1 MNQRIF
7 EMNAISIT
15 GLVKSYDK
23 VAAVQGIDLTVPQG
37 MIYGVVGPNGAGKTT
52 LIKTLVGVAR
62 PTSGTAR
69 VLELDSLNDKRALRK
84 QIGYMP
90 QDAALYETLS
100 ARDNITFLGKAQ
112 SIEDLDQKVDEVIE
126 FTELTSRARDPIHTF
141 SGGMKKRVSLACALI
156 HQPKVLFLDEPTAAV
171 DPQLRARSWALFRK
185 LAKNGSTLFISTH
198 LMDEALLC
206 DRVTIL
212 NQGRVI
218 LVDSPQ
224 NIMQRGKTRLS
235 VSSPNGPSETEFES
249 TPEAMAQKLHE
260 FGLPNDISSVMIE
273 SSTLEEIVLEIIR
286 DDSK

>member
-1 MNQRIF
+1 
-7 EMNAISIT
+7 MNAISIT
-15 GLVKSYDK
+15 ALVKSYGK
-23 VAAVQGIDLTVPQG
+23 VTALQGIDLAVPQG

-69 VLELDSLNDKRALRK
+69 VLELDPLNDKWALRK

-112 SIEDLDQKVDEVIE
+112 SVKDLNQKMDEVIA
-126 FTELTSRARDPIHTF
+126 FTELASRARDPIHTF

-185 LAKNGSTLFISTH
+185 LAKNGTTLFISTH

-235 VSSPNGPSETEFES
+235 VTSPNGSSETEFES

-260 FGLPNDISSVMIE
+260 FGLPNDISSIKIG

>member
-1 MNQRIF
+1 
-7 EMNAISIT
+7 MNAISIT
-15 GLVKSYDK
+15 ALVKSYGE
-23 VAAVQGIDLTVPQG
+23 VTALQGIDLAVPQG

-69 VLELDSLNDKRALRK
+69 VLELDPLNDKWALRK

-112 SIEDLDQKVDEVIE
+112 SVEDLDQKVDEVIA
-126 FTELTSRARDPIHTF
+126 FTELASRARDPIHTF

-185 LAKNGSTLFISTH
+185 LAKNGTTLFISTH

-235 VSSPNGPSETEFES
+235 VTSPNGSSETEFES

-260 FGLPNDISSVMIE
+260 FGLPNDISSIKIG

>member
-1 MNQRIF
+1 
-7 EMNAISIT
+7 MNAISIT
-15 GLVKSYDK
+15 ALVKSYGK
-23 VAAVQGIDLTVPQG
+23 VTALQGIDLAVPQG

-69 VLELDSLNDKRALRK
+69 VLELDPLNDKWALRK

-112 SIEDLDQKVDEVIE
+112 SVEDLNQKVDEVIA
-126 FTELTSRARDPIHTF
+126 FTELASRARDPIHTF

-185 LAKNGSTLFISTH
+185 LAKNGTTLFISTH

-235 VSSPNGPSETEFES
+235 VTSPNGSSETEFES

-260 FGLPNDISSVMIE
+260 FGLPNDISSIKIG

>member
-1 MNQRIF
+1 
-7 EMNAISIT
+7 MNAISIT
-15 GLVKSYDK
+15 ALVKSYGK
-23 VAAVQGIDLTVPQG
+23 VTALQGIDLAVPQG

-69 VLELDSLNDKRALRK
+69 VLELDPLNDKWALRK

-112 SIEDLDQKVDEVIE
+112 SVKDLDQKVDEVIA
-126 FTELTSRARDPIHTF
+126 FTELASRARDPIHTF

-185 LAKNGSTLFISTH
+185 LAKNGTTLFISTH

-224 NIMQRGKTRLS
+224 NIMQRGNTRLS
-235 VSSPNGPSETEFES
+235 VTSPNGSSETEFES

-260 FGLPNDISSVMIE
+260 FGLPNDISSIKIG

>member
-1 MNQRIF
+1 
-7 EMNAISIT
+7 MNAISIT
-15 GLVKSYDK
+15 ALVKSYGK
-23 VAAVQGIDLTVPQG
+23 VTALQGIDLAVPQG

-69 VLELDSLNDKRALRK
+69 VLELDPLNDKWALRK

-112 SIEDLDQKVDEVIE
+112 SVKDLDQKVDEVIA
-126 FTELTSRARDPIHTF
+126 FTELASRARDPIHTF

-185 LAKNGSTLFISTH
+185 LAKNGTTLFISTH

-235 VSSPNGPSETEFES
+235 VTSPNGSSETEFES

-260 FGLPNDISSVMIE
+260 FGLPNDISSIKIG

>member
-1 MNQRIF
+1 
-7 EMNAISIT
+7 MNAISIT
-15 GLVKSYDK
+15 ALVKSYGK
-23 VAAVQGIDLTVPQG
+23 VTALQGIDLAVPQG

-69 VLELDSLNDKRALRK
+69 VLELDPLNDKWALRK

-112 SIEDLDQKVDEVIE
+112 SVEDLDQKVDEVIA
-126 FTELTSRARDPIHTF
+126 FTELASRARDPIHTF

-171 DPQLRARSWALFRK
+171 DPQLRARSWVLFRK
-185 LAKNGSTLFISTH
+185 LAKNGTTLFISTH

-235 VSSPNGPSETEFES
+235 VTSPNGSSETEFES

-260 FGLPNDISSVMIE
+260 FGLPNDISSIKIG

>member
-1 MNQRIF
+1 
-7 EMNAISIT
+7 MNAISIT
-15 GLVKSYDK
+15 ALVKSYGK
-23 VAAVQGIDLTVPQG
+23 VTALQGIDLAVPQG

-69 VLELDSLNDKRALRK
+69 VLELDPLNDKWALRK

-112 SIEDLDQKVDEVIE
+112 SVKNLDQKVDEVIA
-126 FTELTSRARDPIHTF
+126 FTELASRARDPIHTF

-171 DPQLRARSWALFRK
+171 DPQLRARSWELFRK
-185 LAKNGSTLFISTH
+185 LAKDGTTLFISTH

-235 VSSPNGPSETEFES
+235 VTSPNGSSETEFES

-260 FGLPNDISSVMIE
+260 FGLPNDISSIKIG

>member
-1 MNQRIF
+1 
-7 EMNAISIT
+7 MNAISIT
-15 GLVKSYDK
+15 ALVKSYSK
-23 VAAVQGIDLTVPQG
+23 VTALQGIDLAVPQG

-69 VLELDSLNDKRALRK
+69 VLELDPLNDKWALRK

-112 SIEDLDQKVDEVIE
+112 SVEGLDQKVDEVIT
-126 FTELTSRARDPIHTF
+126 FTELASRARDPIHTF

-185 LAKNGSTLFISTH
+185 LAKNGTTLFISTH

-235 VSSPNGPSETEFES
+235 VTSPTGSSETEFES

-260 FGLPNDISSVMIE
+260 FGLPNDISSIKIG

>member
-1 MNQRIF
+1 
-7 EMNAISIT
+7 MNAISIT
-15 GLVKSYDK
+15 ALVKSYGK
-23 VAAVQGIDLTVPQG
+23 VTALQGIDLAVPQG

-69 VLELDSLNDKRALRK
+69 VLELDPLNDKWALRK

-112 SIEDLDQKVDEVIE
+112 SVEGLDQKVDEVIA
-126 FTELTSRARDPIHTF
+126 FTELASRARDPIHTF

-185 LAKNGSTLFISTH
+185 LAKNGTTLFISTH

-235 VSSPNGPSETEFES
+235 VTSSNGSSETEFES

-260 FGLPNDISSVMIE
+260 FGLPNDISSIKIG

>member
-1 MNQRIF
+1 MAPRVF
-7 EMNAISIT
+7 ELNAISIT
-15 GLVKSYDK
+15 ALVKSYGK
-23 VAAVQGIDLTVPQG
+23 VTALQGIDLAVPQG

-69 VLELDSLNDKRALRK
+69 VLELDPLNDKWTLRK

-112 SIEDLDQKVDEVIE
+112 SVEDLDQKVDEVIA
-126 FTELTSRARDPIHTF
+126 FTELASRARDPIHTF

-185 LAKNGSTLFISTH
+185 LAKNGTTLFISTH

-235 VSSPNGPSETEFES
+235 VTSPNGSSETEFES

-260 FGLPNDISSVMIE
+260 FGLPNDISSIKIG

>member
-1 MNQRIF
+1 
-7 EMNAISIT
+7 MNAISIT
-15 GLVKSYDK
+15 ALVKSYGK
-23 VAAVQGIDLTVPQG
+23 VTALQGIDLAVPQG

-69 VLELDSLNDKRALRK
+69 VLELDPLNDKWALRK

-112 SIEDLDQKVDEVIE
+112 SVKNLDQKVDEVIA
-126 FTELTSRARDPIHTF
+126 FTELVSRARDPIHTF

-185 LAKNGSTLFISTH
+185 LAKNGTTLFISTH

-235 VSSPNGPSETEFES
+235 VTSPNGSSETEFES

-260 FGLPNDISSVMIE
+260 FGLPNDISSIKIG

>member
-1 MNQRIF
+1 
-7 EMNAISIT
+7 MNAVSIT
-15 GLVKSYDK
+15 ALVKSYGK
-23 VAAVQGIDLTVPQG
+23 VTALQGIDLAVPQG

-69 VLELDSLNDKRALRK
+69 VLELDPLNDKWALRK

-112 SIEDLDQKVDEVIE
+112 SVEDLDQKVDEVIA
-126 FTELTSRARDPIHTF
+126 FTELASRARDPIHTF

-185 LAKNGSTLFISTH
+185 LAKNGTTLFISTH

-235 VSSPNGPSETEFES
+235 VTSPNGSSETEFES

-260 FGLPNDISSVMIE
+260 FGLPNDISSIKIG

>member
-1 MNQRIF
+1 
-7 EMNAISIT
+7 MNAISIT
-15 GLVKSYDK
+15 ALGKSYGK
-23 VAAVQGIDLTVPQG
+23 VTALQGIDLAVPQG

-69 VLELDSLNDKRALRK
+69 VLELDPLNDKWALRK

-112 SIEDLDQKVDEVIE
+112 SVKNLDQKVDEVIA
-126 FTELTSRARDPIHTF
+126 FTELASRARDPIHTF

-185 LAKNGSTLFISTH
+185 LAKNGTTLFISTH

-235 VSSPNGPSETEFES
+235 VTSPNGPSETEFES

-260 FGLPNDISSVMIE
+260 FGLPNDISSIKIG

>member
-1 MNQRIF
+1 
-7 EMNAISIT
+7 MNAISIT
-15 GLVKSYDK
+15 ALVKSYGK
-23 VAAVQGIDLTVPQG
+23 VTALQGIDLAVPQG

-69 VLELDSLNDKRALRK
+69 VLELDPLNDKWALRK

-112 SIEDLDQKVDEVIE
+112 SVEDLDQKVDEVIA
-126 FTELTSRARDPIHTF
+126 FTELASRARDPIHTF

-185 LAKNGSTLFISTH
+185 LAKNGTTLFISTH

-235 VSSPNGPSETEFES
+235 VTSPNGPSETEFES

-260 FGLPNDISSVMIE
+260 FGLPNDISSIKIG

-286 DDSK
+286 HDSK

>member
-1 MNQRIF
+1 
-7 EMNAISIT
+7 MNAISIT
-15 GLVKSYDK
+15 ALVKSYGK
-23 VAAVQGIDLTVPQG
+23 VTALQGIDLVPQG

-69 VLELDSLNDKRALRK
+69 VLELDPLNDKWALRK

-112 SIEDLDQKVDEVIE
+112 SVEDLNQKVDEVIA
-126 FTELTSRARDPIHTF
+126 FTELASRARDPIHTF

-185 LAKNGSTLFISTH
+185 LAKNGTTLFISTH

-235 VSSPNGPSETEFES
+235 VTSPNGSSETEFES

-260 FGLPNDISSVMIE
+260 FGLPNDISSIKIG

>member
-1 MNQRIF
+1 MAQRPF

-15 GLVKSYDK
+15 ALVKSYGK
-23 VAAVQGIDLTVPQG
+23 VTALQGIDLAVPQG
-37 MIYGVVGPNGAGKTT
+37 MIYGVVRPNGAGKTT

-69 VLELDSLNDKRALRK
+69 VLELDPLNDKWALRK

-112 SIEDLDQKVDEVIE
+112 SVKNLDQKVDEVIA
-126 FTELTSRARDPIHTF
+126 FTELASRARDPIHTF

-171 DPQLRARSWALFRK
+171 DPQLRARSWELFRK
-185 LAKNGSTLFISTH
+185 LAKNGTTLFISTH

-235 VSSPNGPSETEFES
+235 VTSPNGSSETEFES

-260 FGLPNDISSVMIE
+260 FGLPNDISSIKIG

>member
-1 MNQRIF
+1 
-7 EMNAISIT
+7 MNAISIT
-15 GLVKSYDK
+15 ALVKSYGK
-23 VAAVQGIDLTVPQG
+23 VTALQGIDLAVPQG

-69 VLELDSLNDKRALRK
+69 VLELDPLNDKWALRK

-112 SIEDLDQKVDEVIE
+112 SVKNLDQKVDEVIA
-126 FTELTSRARDPIHTF
+126 FTELASRARDPIHTF

-185 LAKNGSTLFISTH
+185 LAKNGTTLFISTH

-235 VSSPNGPSETEFES
+235 VTSPNGSSETEFES

-260 FGLPNDISSVMIE
+260 FGLPSDISSIKIG

>member
-1 MNQRIF
+1 
-7 EMNAISIT
+7 MNAISIT
-15 GLVKSYDK
+15 GLVKSYGK
-23 VAAVQGIDLTVPQG
+23 VTALQGIDLAVPQG

-69 VLELDSLNDKRALRK
+69 VLELDPLNDKWALRK

-112 SIEDLDQKVDEVIE
+112 SVEDLDQKVDEVIA
-126 FTELTSRARDPIHTF
+126 FTELASRARDPIHTF

-185 LAKNGSTLFISTH
+185 LAKNGTTLFISTH

-206 DRVTIL
+206 DQVTIL

-235 VSSPNGPSETEFES
+235 VTSPNGSSETEFES

-260 FGLPNDISSVMIE
+260 FGLPNDISSIKIG

>member
-1 MNQRIF
+1 
-7 EMNAISIT
+7 MNAISIT
-15 GLVKSYDK
+15 ALVKSYGK
-23 VAAVQGIDLTVPQG
+23 VTALQGIDLTVPQG

-69 VLELDSLNDKRALRK
+69 VLELDPLNDKWALRK

-112 SIEDLDQKVDEVIE
+112 SVEDLDQKVDEVIA
-126 FTELTSRARDPIHTF
+126 FTELASRARDPIHTF

-185 LAKNGSTLFISTH
+185 LAKNGTTLFISTH

-235 VSSPNGPSETEFES
+235 VTSPNGSSETEIES

-260 FGLPNDISSVMIE
+260 FGLPNDISSIKIG

>member
-1 MNQRIF
+1 MSQRPF

-15 GLVKSYDK
+15 ALVKSYGK
-23 VAAVQGIDLTVPQG
+23 VTALQGIDLAVPQG

-69 VLELDSLNDKRALRK
+69 VLELDPLNDKWALRK

-100 ARDNITFLGKAQ
+100 TRDNITFLGKAQ
-112 SIEDLDQKVDEVIE
+112 SVKNLDQKVDEVIA

-185 LAKNGSTLFISTH
+185 LAKNGTTLFISTH

-235 VSSPNGPSETEFES
+235 VTSPNGSSETEFES

-260 FGLPNDISSVMIE
+260 FGLPNDISSIKIG

>member
-1 MNQRIF
+1 
-7 EMNAISIT
+7 MNAISIT
-15 GLVKSYDK
+15 ALVKSYGK
-23 VAAVQGIDLTVPQG
+23 VTALQGIDLVVPQG

-69 VLELDSLNDKRALRK
+69 VLELDPLNDKWALRK

-112 SIEDLDQKVDEVIE
+112 SVEDLDQKVDEVIA
-126 FTELTSRARDPIHTF
+126 FTELASRARDPIHTF

-185 LAKNGSTLFISTH
+185 LAKNGTTLFISTH

-235 VSSPNGPSETEFES
+235 VTSPNGSSETEFES

-260 FGLPNDISSVMIE
+260 FGLPNDISSIKIG

>member
-1 MNQRIF
+1 
-7 EMNAISIT
+7 MNAISIT
-15 GLVKSYDK
+15 GLVKSYGK
-23 VAAVQGIDLTVPQG
+23 VTALQGIDLTVPQG

-69 VLELDSLNDKRALRK
+69 VLELDPLNDKWALRK

-112 SIEDLDQKVDEVIE
+112 SVEGLDQKVDEVIA
-126 FTELTSRARDPIHTF
+126 FTELASRARDPIHTF

-185 LAKNGSTLFISTH
+185 LAKNGTTLFISTH

-235 VSSPNGPSETEFES
+235 VTSPNGSSETEFES

-260 FGLPNDISSVMIE
+260 FGLPNDISSIKIG

>member
-1 MNQRIF
+1 
-7 EMNAISIT
+7 MNAISIT
-15 GLVKSYDK
+15 ALVKSYGK
-23 VAAVQGIDLTVPQG
+23 VTALQGIDLAVPQG

-69 VLELDSLNDKRALRK
+69 VLELDPLNDKWALRK

-112 SIEDLDQKVDEVIE
+112 SVEELDQKVDEVIA
-126 FTELTSRARDPIHTF
+126 FTELASRARDPIHTF

-185 LAKNGSTLFISTH
+185 LAKNGTTLFISTH

-235 VSSPNGPSETEFES
+235 VTSPNGSSETEFES

-260 FGLPNDISSVMIE
+260 FGLPNDISSIKIG

>member
-1 MNQRIF
+1 
-7 EMNAISIT
+7 MNAISIT
-15 GLVKSYDK
+15 GLVKSYGK
-23 VAAVQGIDLTVPQG
+23 VTALQGIDLTVPQG
-37 MIYGVVGPNGAGKTT
+37 TIYGVVGPNGAGKTT

-62 PTSGTAR
+62 PTSGTVR
-69 VLELDSLNDKRALRK
+69 VLELDPLNDKWALRK

-100 ARDNITFLGKAQ
+100 ARDNITFLGRAQ
-112 SIEDLDQKVDEVIE
+112 SVKGLDQKVDEVIT
-126 FTELTSRARDPIHTF
+126 FTELASRARDPIHTF
-141 SGGMKKRVSLACALI
+141 SGGMKRRVSLACALI

-171 DPQLRARSWALFRK
+171 DPRLRARSWELFRK
-185 LAKNGSTLFISTH
+185 LAQDGTTLFISTH

-235 VSSPNGPSETEFES
+235 VTSPNGSSETEFES

-260 FGLPNDISSVMIE
+260 FGLPNDISSIKIG

>member
-1 MNQRIF
+1 
-7 EMNAISIT
+7 MNAISIT
-15 GLVKSYDK
+15 ALVKSYGK
-23 VAAVQGIDLTVPQG
+23 VTALQGIDLAVPQG

-69 VLELDSLNDKRALRK
+69 VLELDPLNDKWALRK

-112 SIEDLDQKVDEVIE
+112 SVEDLDQKVDEVIA
-126 FTELTSRARDPIHTF
+126 FTELVSRARDPIHTF
-141 SGGMKKRVSLACALI
+141 SGGMKRRVSLACALI

-185 LAKNGSTLFISTH
+185 LAKNGTTLFISTH

-235 VSSPNGPSETEFES
+235 VTSPNGSSETEFES

-260 FGLPNDISSVMIE
+260 FGLPNDISSIKIG

>member
-1 MNQRIF
+1 
-7 EMNAISIT
+7 MNAISIT
-15 GLVKSYDK
+15 ALVKSYGK
-23 VAAVQGIDLTVPQG
+23 VTALQGIDLAVPQG

-69 VLELDSLNDKRALRK
+69 VLELDPLNDKWTLRK

-112 SIEDLDQKVDEVIE
+112 SVEDLDQKVDEVIA
-126 FTELTSRARDPIHTF
+126 FTELASRARDPIHTF

-185 LAKNGSTLFISTH
+185 LAKNGTTLFISTH

-235 VSSPNGPSETEFES
+235 VTSPNGSSETEFES

-260 FGLPNDISSVMIE
+260 FGLPNDISSIKIG

>member
-1 MNQRIF
+1 
-7 EMNAISIT
+7 MNAISIT
-15 GLVKSYDK
+15 ALVKSYGK
-23 VAAVQGIDLTVPQG
+23 MTALQGIDLAVPQG

-69 VLELDSLNDKRALRK
+69 VLELDPLNDKWALRK

-112 SIEDLDQKVDEVIE
+112 SVKNLDQKVDEVIA
-126 FTELTSRARDPIHTF
+126 FTELASRARDPIHTF

-185 LAKNGSTLFISTH
+185 LAKNGTTLFISTH

-235 VSSPNGPSETEFES
+235 VTSPNGSSETEFES

-260 FGLPNDISSVMIE
+260 FGLPNDISSIKIG

>member
-1 MNQRIF
+1 
-7 EMNAISIT
+7 MNAISIT
-15 GLVKSYDK
+15 GLVKSYGK
-23 VAAVQGIDLTVPQG
+23 VTALQGIDLAVPQG

-69 VLELDSLNDKRALRK
+69 VLELDPLNDKWALRK

-112 SIEDLDQKVDEVIE
+112 SVKNLDQKVDEVIA
-126 FTELTSRARDPIHTF
+126 FTELASRARDPIHTF

-171 DPQLRARSWALFRK
+171 DPQLRARSWELFRK
-185 LAKNGSTLFISTH
+185 LAKDGATLFISTH

-235 VSSPNGPSETEFES
+235 VTTPDGRSETEFES

-260 FGLPNDISSVMIE
+260 FGLPNDISSIKIG

>member
-1 MNQRIF
+1 
-7 EMNAISIT
+7 MNAISIT
-15 GLVKSYDK
+15 GLVKSYGK
-23 VAAVQGIDLTVPQG
+23 VTALQGIDLAVPQG

-69 VLELDSLNDKRALRK
+69 VLELDPLNDKWALRK

-112 SIEDLDQKVDEVIE
+112 SVKNLDQKVDEVIA
-126 FTELTSRARDPIHTF
+126 FTELASRARDPIHTF

-185 LAKNGSTLFISTH
+185 LTKNGTTLFISTH

-206 DRVTIL
+206 DKVTIL
-212 NQGRVI
+212 NQGKVV
-218 LVDSPQ
+218 LVDSPRD
-224 NIMQRGKTRLS
+224 ILQRGKTRLS
-235 VSSPNGPSETEFES
+235 VTARDQRSEAEIES

-260 FGLPNDISSVMIE
+260 FGLPNHISSIKTG
-273 SSTLEEIVLEIIR
+273 SSTLEEIVLEILSLIHI
-286 DDSK
+286 

>member
-1 MNQRIF
+1 
-7 EMNAISIT
+7 MNAISIT
-15 GLVKSYDK
+15 ALVKSYGK
-23 VAAVQGIDLTVPQG
+23 VTALQGIDLAVPQG

-52 LIKTLVGVAR
+52 LIKTLVGVVR

-69 VLELDSLNDKRALRK
+69 VLELDPLNDKWALRK

-90 QDAALYETLS
+90 QNAALYETLS

-112 SIEDLDQKVDEVIE
+112 SVEDLDQKVDEVIA
-126 FTELTSRARDPIHTF
+126 FTELASRARDPIHTF

-185 LAKNGSTLFISTH
+185 LAKNGTTLFISTH

-235 VSSPNGPSETEFES
+235 VTSPNGSSETEFES

-260 FGLPNDISSVMIE
+260 FGLPNDISSIKIG

>member
-1 MNQRIF
+1 
-7 EMNAISIT
+7 MNAISIT
-15 GLVKSYDK
+15 ALVKAYGK
-23 VAAVQGIDLTVPQG
+23 VTALQGIDLTVPQG

-52 LIKTLVGVAR
+52 LIKTLVGIAR

-69 VLELDSLNDKRALRK
+69 VLELDPLNDKWTLRK

-112 SIEDLDQKVDEVIE
+112 SVKNLDQKVDEVTA
-126 FTELTSRARDPIHTF
+126 FTELASRARDPIHTF

-185 LAKNGSTLFISTH
+185 LAKDGTTLFISTH
-198 LMDEALLC
+198 LMDEAFLC

-212 NQGRVI
+212 NQGKVL

-235 VSSPNGPSETEFES
+235 VTSLNGSSETEFES

-260 FGLPNDISSVMIE
+260 FGLPNDISSIKIG
-273 SSTLEEIVLEIIR
+273 SSTLEEIVLDIIR

>member
-1 MNQRIF
+1 MAPRFF

-15 GLVKSYDK
+15 ALVKFYGK
-23 VAAVQGIDLTVPQG
+23 VTALQGIELAVPQG

-52 LIKTLVGVAR
+52 LIKTLVGIAR
-62 PTSGTAR
+62 PTSGIAR
-69 VLELDSLNDKRALRK
+69 VLELNPLDDKWALRK

-100 ARDNITFLGKAQ
+100 ARDNINFLGKAQ
-112 SIEDLDQKVDEVIE
+112 SVKNLDQKVDEVIA
-126 FTELTSRARDPIHTF
+126 FTELVSRARDPIHTF

-171 DPQLRARSWALFRK
+171 DPRLRARSWELFRK
-185 LAKNGSTLFISTH
+185 LAKDGTTLFISTH

-206 DRVTIL
+206 DKVTIL
-212 NQGRVI
+212 NQGKVI

-235 VSSPNGPSETEFES
+235 VTTPDGRSEAEIEW

-260 FGLPNDISSVMIE
+260 FGLPDNISSIKVGP
-273 SSTLEEIVLEIIR
+273 SSLEEIVLEIIR
-286 DDSK
+286 EDSK

>member
-1 MNQRIF
+1 
-7 EMNAISIT
+7 MNAISIT
-15 GLVKSYDK
+15 GLIKSYGK
-23 VAAVQGIDLTVPQG
+23 VTALQGIDLAVPQG

-69 VLELDSLNDKRALRK
+69 VLELDPLNDKWALRK

-112 SIEDLDQKVDEVIE
+112 SVKNLDQKVDEVIA
-126 FTELTSRARDPIHTF
+126 FTELASRARDPIHTF

-185 LAKNGSTLFISTH
+185 LAKNGTTLFISTH

-235 VSSPNGPSETEFES
+235 VTSPNGSSETEFES

-260 FGLPNDISSVMIE
+260 FGLPNDISSIKIG